1 MQAFCDSNLR
11 FVMISSK
18 LCSSTNDNTSYI
30 VTQLS
35 KDIKASM
42 LPKQYHVVLDEAY
55 PCTEQ
60 EMSPWKGRNLPAEK
74 DAFNYYLS
82 LNRQVIER
90 AFGVL
95 VQRWGIFW
103 RPLRLSMH
111 NRGVAVR
118 VACRLHNVCIGDLGV
133 KVARSVSRGS
143 VPGFEWETDNAA
155 TDERAGL
162 CHFTDGTAVGRGYR
176 SDLESCSHRD
186 IWTNVIKENEWS
198 RPVFSKFSKST
209 VRA

>member
-1 MQAFCDSNLR
+1 MTQIFTLLC
-11 FVMISSK
+11 SSK

-35 KDIKASM
+35 KDFKAGV

-74 DAFNYYLS
+74 DTFNYYLS

-103 RPLRLSMH
+103 HPLRLSMH
-111 NRGVAVR
+111 NQGVAVR
-118 VACRLHNVCIGDLGV
+118 VACCLHNVCIDDLGV
-133 KVARSVSRGS
+133 KVAKSISRGS
-143 VPGFEWETDNAA
+143 VPGFEFKADNAA
-155 TDERAGL
+155 GDERAGF
-162 CHFTDGTAVGRGYR
+162 CHFTDGTAVGCGYG

-186 IWTNVIKENEWS
+186 TWTDVIKENLWTH
-198 RPVFSKFSKST
+198 PVFSKFSKAT
-209 VRA
+209 VRT

>member
-1 MQAFCDSNLR
+1 
-11 FVMISSK
+11 MISSK
-18 LCSSTNDNTSYI
+18 LCSSTNDNTTYI

-35 KDIKASM
+35 KDIKAGA
-42 LPKQYHVVLDEAY
+42 LDKKYHVVLDEAY

-103 RPLRLSMH
+103 RPLKLSMH
-111 NRGVAVR
+111 NRGVAIR
-118 VACRLHNVCIGDLGV
+118 VACRLHNVCIKDVGGKAV
-133 KVARSVSRGS
+133 KPVTRGS
-143 VPGFEWETDNAA
+143 VPGFEHETDRQPG
-155 TDERAGL
+155 DDQAGFF
-162 CHFTDGTAVGRGYR
+162 HFTDGTAVTRGYR
-176 SDLESCSHRD
+176 SDQEACLHRD
-186 IWTNVIKENEWS
+186 IWTNSIKDLGLA
-198 RPVFSKFSKST
+198 RPVYSKFSKAT
-209 VRA
+209 VRT